1 MESNA
6 KKMWLCLLAGL
17 MTALI
22 AAGCAGTK
30 QAEPVE
36 TTPVQEGASAVDALP
51 PSSMMM
57 EETAASETGRLL
69 NNDNFIHT
77 VSLEGE
83 TLSIIAK
90 WYTGELDNWK
100 VLAEANPDIDP
111 NRIFI
116 GNEIAIPR
124 ELMITK
130 DPLPQ
135 SFIDEIYAK

>member
-1 MESNA
+1 MKSNA
-6 KKMWLCLLAGL
+6 IRMWLWLLAGL
-17 MTALI
+17 MTAMI
-22 AAGCAGTK
+22 AAGCASTK
-30 QAEPVE
+30 AAGPAE
-36 TTPVQEGASAVDALP
+36 TTPVQEGASTVDALP
-51 PSSMMM
+51 PSSVKM
-57 EETAASETGRLL
+57 ESPAASGTGPVL

-77 VSLEGE
+77 VSLDGE

-100 VLAEANPDIDP
+100 ALAEANPSIDP

-116 GNEIAIPR
+116 GNEITIPR

-135 SFIDEIYAK
+135 SFIDEIYSK